1 MKNINNILS
10 VILLLFAGFFV
21 AACDDEET
29 VVVPD
34 NWITV
39 STDPMTIGYE
49 GGSLTCDY
57 TLAKGLDASVV
68 YIINHE
74 SWCLGYI
81 KDSKIMIDVDLSE
94 NINGRTAKMSLVVK
108 VLPTNASYQNL
119 AFTLAEGSEA
129 FVELSESGVVKGVAA
144 GEAKINVAA
153 VDESGVTDVITLNI
167 IGNIRLN
174 RDSWTVSTSI
184 TYKNGNNYVTDGTT
198 GNPEHLF
205 DNKTTTYLSLVK
217 PGKSYGSDYTA
228 AGINEPLYFV
238 VDMGAEQTFNY
249 FTWMHRS
256 TNGYNYLR
264 AWGISMYGSNDGKN
278 FIEIKSDIDI
288 PYENNTDEIVIAIP
302 ESTYRYVKVQFVKWS
317 DLVTGSTS
325 GGTLQVAEFGL
336 GREL

>member
-94 NINGRTAKMSLVVK
+94 NINGRTAKMSLIYDESHQVELVVEQGKAPTVLVESIDKSAMPESININETLDLNTVVK

-238 VDMGAEQTFNY
+238 VDMERNKLLIILHGC
-249 FTWMHRS
+249 
-256 TNGYNYLR
+256 
-264 AWGISMYGSNDGKN
+264 
-278 FIEIKSDIDI
+278 IDLLMGTI
-288 PYENNTDEIVIAIP
+288 ICEHG
-302 ESTYRYVKVQFVKWS
+302 ESRCTEAMTVRILLK
-317 DLVTGSTS
+317 
-325 GGTLQVAEFGL
+325 
-336 GREL
+336 

>member
-1 MKNINNILS
+1 M
-10 VILLLFAGFFV
+10 
-21 AACDDEET
+21 
-29 VVVPD
+29 
-34 NWITV
+34 
-39 STDPMTIGYE
+39 
-49 GGSLTCDY
+49 
-57 TLAKGLDASVV
+57 
-68 YIINHE
+68 
-74 SWCLGYI
+74 
-81 KDSKIMIDVDLSE
+81 
-94 NINGRTAKMSLVVK
+94 
-108 VLPTNASYQNL
+108 
-119 AFTLAEGSEA
+119 
-129 FVELSESGVVKGVAA
+129 
-144 GEAKINVAA
+144 
-153 VDESGVTDVITLNI
+153 
-167 IGNIRLN
+167 
-174 RDSWTVSTSI
+174 
-184 TYKNGNNYVTDGTT
+184 
-198 GNPEHLF
+198 
-205 DNKTTTYLSLVK
+205 K

-256 TNGYNYLR
+256 TNGANYLR